1 MVVLKTSQ
9 KQKKEFKIHKK
20 YCVSL
25 TNCWKLSIIVA
36 GNGWNQFNIG
46 SSAKRGFTCFEC
58 KTGKYLTLLDARIP
72 NVRFTDEKEEYNL

>member
-1 MVVLKTSQ
+1 MHGFQMVVLKTSQ

-36 GNGWNQFNIG
+36 LNINKIMEILKG
-46 SSAKRGFTCFEC
+46 LKC
-58 KTGKYLTLLDARIP
+58 KLFKNWGKSTNYGKLSTTA
-72 NVRFTDEKEEYNL
+72 F